1 MMICMIQKLNRK
13 RVKGRSKQTFE
24 MLLTDPPDT
33 ALMAAIIN
41 GDMSAPVVT
50 DRVDDVYT
58 TPVDSSLAH

>member
-1 MMICMIQKLNRK
+1 
-13 RVKGRSKQTFE
+13 

-33 ALMAAIIN
+33 ALMAAVIN
-41 GDMSAPVVT
+41 GDMSVPVVT